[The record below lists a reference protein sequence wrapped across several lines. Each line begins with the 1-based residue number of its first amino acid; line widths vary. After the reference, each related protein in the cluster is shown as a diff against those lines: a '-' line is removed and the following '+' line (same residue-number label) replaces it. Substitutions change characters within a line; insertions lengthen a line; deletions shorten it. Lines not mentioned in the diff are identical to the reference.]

1 VIARQI
7 ANAHTGFNLTMT
19 ILWLLM
25 LPVLVMLVVKI
36 IPDGKKDQG
45 SHVPVFLDER
55 LLGQPAA
62 ALQLVKR
69 EAAYGGTLVE
79 DMLLLVQEAL
89 EQKGQIGK
97 KCKKKVRQKAL
108 QEQALHLQIHNYLAV
123 MFSEGVMTEEQAEE
137 AADLLRRLDEV
148 HHIADR
154 CQDMT
159 EQLWAEKKHK
169 QPLSGEAC
177 KDARK
182 SLKNL
187 REMYEMIQAGANR

>member
-1 VIARQI
+1 
-7 ANAHTGFNLTMT
+7 MT
-19 ILWLLM
+19 ILWLVM

-97 KCKKKVRQKAL
+97 KCKKKVRQIGE

-148 HHIADR
+148 HHIAGR

-169 QPLSGEAC
+169 QPLSEEAC

-187 REMYEMIQAGANR
+187 REMYEMIKQSANR